1 MVVLFLGRSW
11 LELRVFFL
19 GFVMIFI
26 RVLCFFKVFLVD
38 IILEFI

>member
-26 RVLCFFKVFLVD
+26 RVLRFFKVFLVD